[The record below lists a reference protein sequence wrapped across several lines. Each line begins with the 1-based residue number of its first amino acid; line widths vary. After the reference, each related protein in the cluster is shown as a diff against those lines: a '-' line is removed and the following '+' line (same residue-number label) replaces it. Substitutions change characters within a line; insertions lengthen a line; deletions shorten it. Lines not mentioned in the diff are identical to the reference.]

1 MEVKQKAS
9 FLIGLIFVILGLLA
23 KSFYRDYI
31 ISQGIDDFGLADV
44 LPGFLYVIGFSQLL
58 MISSLRYPAIVI
70 MVVSLG
76 SVIFEFKQYYR
87 SGTLDVG
94 DIIASV
100 AGGLVSWFIL
110 IYVAKKFKNQENTE
124 S

>member
-58 MISSLRYPAIVI
+58 MISSFRYPAIVI

-110 IYVAKKFKNQENTE
+110 IYVTKKFNNQENTE

>member
-110 IYVAKKFKNQENTE
+110 IYVTKKFNNQENTE

>member
-9 FLIGLIFVILGLLA
+9 FLIGLVFIILGLLA

-31 ISQGIDDFGLADV
+31 ISKGIDDFGLADA
-44 LPGFLYVIGFSQLL
+44 LPSFLYVIGFSQLL
-58 MISSLRYPAIVI
+58 MISSFRYPAIVI

-87 SGTLDVG
+87 SGMLDTG
-94 DIIASV
+94 DVIASV

-110 IYVAKKFKNQENTE
+110 VYVRKKYKNEE
-124 S
+124 EP